1 VTFLRRMI
9 RHFGYVLRI
18 VQTNYGQEFSYFK
31 ETERVHPFDRECE
44 RLGIVQELRG
54 ITAKW
59 KEAIEPTMNVS
70 IQHSGFIATKTFKN
84 KAKDISTDPTELA

>member
-1 VTFLRRMI
+1 MI

-44 RLGIVQELRG
+44 RLGIVHKTIKPRTPRHNGKVERSHR
-54 ITAKW
+54 ADN
-59 KEAIEPTMNVS
+59 ER
-70 IQHSGFIATKTFKN
+70 FIATKTFKN
-84 KAKDISTDPTELA
+84 KAKDISADPTELA